1 MNWPRPELF
10 DIVGAVSSFA
20 GGLGSCPQHF
30 SCLVLRDVFGF
41 PAKKD
46 QLKGQGSK
54 GGGCCTQ
61 GDHSGHGFSW
71 RKSAQPQKHGS
82 MLAAPTN
89 NIFLLVEKKQ
99 ETAISYN
106 YFKPMLSTVLI
117 TDKSPGK

>member
-41 PAKKD
+41 PAKND
-46 QLKGQGSK
+46 QLKEGLGRK
-54 GGGCCTQ
+54 GGGCCMQ
-61 GDHSGHGFSW
+61 GDRSDCSFSW
-71 RKSAQPQKHGS
+71 RKSEQSQKHGS

-89 NIFLLVEKKQ
+89 DIFLLVEKSKKWLFHTFTLNQ
-99 ETAISYN
+99 R
-106 YFKPMLSTVLI
+106 
-117 TDKSPGK
+117 